1 MRVGARQTITR
12 DRALPPVWP
21 SNHSGATLVGV
32 SDGPVELGDL
42 IRGHEEELLTRA
54 IEAYRLSPLRMP
66 RPVDGPGMARL
77 LAPILES
84 LGDALGPPR
93 SVSARARQLVNGD
106 EPVGLPVPSPMSSA
120 TALTPGSPAAREV
133 EKSAA
138 LVGAILAAG
147 TASGFDAA
155 ALLYSLRDVLGE
167 APVKQEH
174 RAALR
179 RFAEWITV
187 VAFDAFAA
195 ARVQAE
201 RERARDQLEDGT
213 PVVQVAPELPAAFLV
228 GRPDGVLL
236 DSVLSRL
243 LLLIVRVGA
252 RAAIVHGSGLTDPA
266 RPEVI
271 EAIRRFVAH
280 KKVAGAVH
288 LIAVGL
294 PPEAETAWAGV
305 STETG
310 TTLTFEPHFDR
321 AVERALAL
329 SGYRLVRS

>member
-1 MRVGARQTITR
+1 
-12 DRALPPVWP
+12 
-21 SNHSGATLVGV
+21 VGV
-32 SDGPVELGDL
+32 SDGEIELAAL

-54 IEAYRLSPLRMP
+54 IEAYRLSPLRLP
-66 RPVDGPGMARL
+66 APVDGPGMSRL
-77 LAPILES
+77 LSPILES
-84 LGDALGPPR
+84 LGDALRP
-93 SVSARARQLVNGD
+93 SAA
-106 EPVGLPVPSPMSSA
+106 PSPIESA
-120 TALTPGSPAAREV
+120 SVLVPGSAAAREV

-155 ALLYSLRDVLGE
+155 ALFYALRDVLAE
-167 APVKQEH
+167 ASARAQD

-187 VAFDAFAA
+187 VAFDSFAT

-201 RERARDQLEDGT
+201 RERARDLLEDGT

-228 GRPDGVLL
+228 GRPDGVLC
-236 DSVLSRL
+236 DSVLSRVL
-243 LLLIVRVGA
+243 LLVVRVGA
-252 RAAIVHGSGLTDPA
+252 RAAILHASGLTDPA

-271 EAIRRFVAH
+271 EALRRFMAH

-288 LIAVGL
+288 VIAVGL
-294 PPEAETAWAGV
+294 PPEAEEPWRAVAADAGAEL
-305 STETG
+305 SCERD
-310 TTLTFEPHFDR
+310 FDR
-321 AVERALAL
+321 AVERGLTL

>member
-1 MRVGARQTITR
+1 M
-12 DRALPPVWP
+12 
-21 SNHSGATLVGV
+21 GV
-32 SDGPVELGDL
+32 SDSQIELAAL

-54 IEAYRLSPLRMP
+54 IEAYRLSPLRLP
-66 RPVDGPGMARL
+66 APIDGPGMARL
-77 LAPILES
+77 LSPILES
-84 LGDALGPPR
+84 LGDALGPNARPTAPE
-93 SVSARARQLVNGD
+93 SVSSQRIQ
-106 EPVGLPVPSPMSSA
+106 SSSA
-120 TALTPGSPAAREV
+120 LVPGSAAAREV

-138 LVGAILAAG
+138 LVGAILASG

-155 ALLYSLRDVLGE
+155 ALFYALRDVLAE
-167 APVKQEH
+167 APVRSED

-228 GRPDGVLL
+228 GRPDGVLC
-236 DSVLSRL
+236 DSVLSRVL
-243 LLLIVRVGA
+243 LLVVRVGA
-252 RAAIVHGSGLTDPA
+252 RAAILHASGLTDPA

-271 EAIRRFVAH
+271 EALRRFMSH

-288 LIAVGL
+288 VIAVGL
-294 PPEAETAWAGV
+294 PHEAEEAWRAASGDAGAAL
-305 STETG
+305 S
-310 TTLTFEPHFDR
+310 FEPHFDR
-321 AVERALAL
+321 AVERGLAL

>member
-1 MRVGARQTITR
+1 
-12 DRALPPVWP
+12 
-21 SNHSGATLVGV
+21 V
-32 SDGPVELGDL
+32 SDGEIELAAL
-42 IRGHEEELLTRA
+42 IRGHEEELVTRA
-54 IEAYRLSPLRMP
+54 IEAYRLSPLRLP
-66 RPVDGPGMARL
+66 APVDGPGMARL
-77 LAPILES
+77 LSPILES
-84 LGDALGPPR
+84 LGDALRPN
-93 SVSARARQLVNGD
+93 AQ
-106 EPVGLPVPSPMSSA
+106 PSPIESSSA
-120 TALTPGSPAAREV
+120 LVPGSAAAREV

-155 ALLYSLRDVLGE
+155 ALFYALRDVLAE
-167 APVKQEH
+167 APVGPDE

-201 RERARDQLEDGT
+201 RERARDLLEDGT

-228 GRPDGVLL
+228 GRPDGVLC
-236 DSVLSRL
+236 DSVLSRVL
-243 LLLIVRVGA
+243 LLVVRVGA
-252 RAAIVHGSGLTDPA
+252 RAIILHASGLTDPA

-271 EAIRRFVAH
+271 EALRRFMAH

-288 LIAVGL
+288 VIAVGL
-294 PPEAETAWAGV
+294 PPEAEEPWRGV
-305 STETG
+305 SADAGAE
-310 TTLTFEPHFDR
+310 LSFERDFDR
-321 AVERALAL
+321 AVERGLKL

>member
-1 MRVGARQTITR
+1 
-12 DRALPPVWP
+12 
-21 SNHSGATLVGV
+21 VGV
-32 SDGPVELGDL
+32 SDGEIELAAL
-42 IRGHEEELLTRA
+42 IRGHEEELVTRA
-54 IEAYRLSPLRMP
+54 IEAYRLSPLRLP
-66 RPVDGPGMARL
+66 APVDGPGMARL
-77 LAPILES
+77 LSPILES
-84 LGDALGPPR
+84 LGDALRPN
-93 SVSARARQLVNGD
+93 AQ
-106 EPVGLPVPSPMSSA
+106 PSPIESSSA
-120 TALTPGSPAAREV
+120 LVPGSAAAREV

-155 ALLYSLRDVLGE
+155 ALFYALRDVLAE
-167 APVKQEH
+167 APVGPDE

-201 RERARDQLEDGT
+201 RERARDLLEDGT

-228 GRPDGVLL
+228 GRPDGVLC
-236 DSVLSRL
+236 DSVLSRVL
-243 LLLIVRVGA
+243 LLVVRVGA
-252 RAAIVHGSGLTDPA
+252 RAIILHASGLTDPA

-271 EAIRRFVAH
+271 EALRRFMAH

-288 LIAVGL
+288 VIAVGL
-294 PPEAETAWAGV
+294 PPEAEEPWRGV
-305 STETG
+305 SADAGAE
-310 TTLTFEPHFDR
+310 LSFERDFDR
-321 AVERALAL
+321 AVERGLKL

>member
-1 MRVGARQTITR
+1 MAGPWPCWLWGAS
-12 DRALPPVWP
+12 A
-21 SNHSGATLVGV
+21 ATLGVV
-32 SDGPVELGDL
+32 SDVPVELSAL
-42 IRGHEEELLTRA
+42 IRGNEEALVERA
-54 IEAYRLSPLRMP
+54 IEAYRLSPLRLP
-66 RPVDGPGMARL
+66 TPVDGPGMARL
-77 LAPILES
+77 LSPILES
-84 LGDALGPPR
+84 LGDALGPTRLP
-93 SVSARARQLVNGD
+93 SQL
-106 EPVGLPVPSPMSSA
+106 ESSSA
-120 TALTPGSPAAREV
+120 LVPGSASVREV

-155 ALLYSLRDVLGE
+155 ALFYALRDVLAE
-167 APVKQEH
+167 APVRPDEK
-174 RAALR
+174 AALR

-213 PVVQVAPELPAAFLV
+213 PVVQVTPEVPAAFLV
-228 GRPDGVLL
+228 GRPDGVLC

-243 LLLIVRVGA
+243 LLLVVRVGA
-252 RAAIVHGSGLTDPA
+252 RAVLVHAGGLTDPA

-271 EAIRRFVAH
+271 EALRRFMSH
-280 KKVAGAVH
+280 KKVSGAVH
-288 LIAVGL
+288 VIAVGV
-294 PPEAETAWAGV
+294 PPEAEPPWRGV
-305 STETG
+305 SSATG
-310 TTLTFEPHFDR
+310 AALTFELHFDR

>member
-1 MRVGARQTITR
+1 
-12 DRALPPVWP
+12 
-21 SNHSGATLVGV
+21 VGV
-32 SDGPVELGDL
+32 SDAPVELGAL
-42 IRGHEEELLTRA
+42 IRGHEEELLKRA

-66 RPVDGPGMARL
+66 TPVDGPGMARL
-77 LAPILES
+77 LSPILES

-93 SVSARARQLVNGD
+93 VPAPEPSSPLV
-106 EPVGLPVPSPMSSA
+106 
-120 TALTPGSPAAREV
+120 PGSAAAREV

-138 LVGAILAAG
+138 LVGAILASG

-155 ALLYSLRDVLGE
+155 ALFYALRDVLLE
-167 APVKQEH
+167 APV
-174 RAALR
+174 RPDDRVALR

-213 PVVQVAPELPAAFLV
+213 PVVQVTPELPAAFLV
-228 GRPDGVLL
+228 GRPDGVLC

-243 LLLIVRVGA
+243 LLLVVRVGA
-252 RAAIVHGSGLTDPA
+252 RAAILHASGLTDPA
-266 RPEVI
+266 RVEVI
-271 EAIRRFVAH
+271 EALRRFMSH
-280 KKVAGAVH
+280 KKVSGPVH

-294 PPEAETAWAGV
+294 PPDAEQAWRGV
-305 STETG
+305 SSDAG
-310 TTLTFEPHFDR
+310 AALSFEQHFDR

>member
-1 MRVGARQTITR
+1 M
-12 DRALPPVWP
+12 
-21 SNHSGATLVGV
+21 
-32 SDGPVELGDL
+32 SDGPVELSAL
-42 IRGHEEELLTRA
+42 IRGHEEEILTRA
-54 IEAYRLSPLRMP
+54 IEAYRLSPIRLP
-66 RPVDGPGMARL
+66 APVDGPGMARL
-77 LAPILES
+77 LSPILES
-84 LGDALGPPR
+84 LGDALGPSR
-93 SVSARARQLVNGD
+93 RVS
-106 EPVGLPVPSPMSSA
+106 LPTPIESSSA
-120 TALTPGSPAAREV
+120 LIPGSAAAREV

-138 LVGAILAAG
+138 LVGAILASG

-155 ALLYSLRDVLGE
+155 ALFYALRDVLGE
-167 APVKQEH
+167 AHVKPDEKV
-174 RAALR
+174 ALR

-228 GRPDGVLL
+228 GRPDGVLC
-236 DSVLSRL
+236 DSVLSRV

-252 RAAIVHGSGLTDPA
+252 RAAILHAGGLTDPA

-271 EAIRRFVAH
+271 EALRRFMSH
-280 KKVAGAVH
+280 KKVSGAVH
-288 LIAVGL
+288 VIAVGL
-294 PPEAETAWAGV
+294 PPDAEEAWRGV
-305 STETG
+305 SSETG
-310 TTLTFEPHFDR
+310 GALSFEPHFDR